1 MFTPCK
7 SVRASRQALK
17 TSDADRGLVRQPAL
31 GTFEP
36 RPDPAFGRRRQAKAP
51 AHEGSASRNRENRA
65 RRADPPPDRTHAVP
79 PDLPPAAPRSHAMMS
94 GNRVWNGV
102 APQRIAPQVPRRTG
116 RALIFPPSR
125 NVCDQTLDRWAIR
138 PSDRRHISGSQ
149 APIPDARNG
158 VATGMRGFLAFGVA

>member
-79 PDLPPAAPRSHAMMS
+79 PDLPPAVPRSHAMMS
-94 GNRVWNGV
+94 GNKVWNRV
-102 APQRIAPQVPRRTG
+102 APQRNAPQVCWRPLKGMGRDRTLPDRGPSRTG

-125 NVCDQTLDRWAIR
+125 NVCDGTLDRWAMR
-138 PSDRRHISGSQ
+138 PSDR
-149 APIPDARNG
+149 
-158 VATGMRGFLAFGVA
+158 